1 MLVIFD
7 LGITSKNGYM
17 IKECGIFYLGITS
30 KNVFNDFFF
39 LFFQFII
46 LDAIIFLLSLLNEK
60 FCPLISEHPFVLIQS
75 IHECTECI
83 CIGMY
88 WEFSVCRNLL
98 CSFLVIEVLVLV
110 LCFVAQNQK
119 QKHTKR
125 IPCGHFNEKLLVW
138 F

>member
-1 MLVIFD
+1 M
-7 LGITSKNGYM
+7 
-17 IKECGIFYLGITS
+17 GITS
-30 KNVFNDFFF
+30 KNVVNNFFF

-46 LDAIIFLLSLLNEK
+46 LDAIIFLLFLLNET
-60 FCPLISEHPFVLIQS
+60 FCHLISEHPFILIQS
-75 IHECTECI
+75 IHEWTECI

-88 WEFSVCRNLL
+88 WEFSVYRNLL

-110 LCFVAQNQK
+110 LCFVVQNQK

-125 IPCGHFNEKLLVW
+125 ISCGHFNEKLLVW

>member
-1 MLVIFD
+1 M
-7 LGITSKNGYM
+7 
-17 IKECGIFYLGITS
+17 GITS
-30 KNVFNDFFF
+30 KNVVNDFFF

-46 LDAIIFLLSLLNEK
+46 LDAIIFFLFLLNES
-60 FCPLISEHPFVLIQS
+60 FCHLILEHPFVLIQS
-75 IHECTECI
+75 IHEWTECI

-88 WEFSVCRNLL
+88 WKFSVCRNLL

-125 IPCGHFNEKLLVW
+125 ISWGHFNEKLLVW